1 MSHYPSMQGKTV
13 LITGATNGIGK
24 EAARQIAETG
34 ASVVIVG
41 RTSEKL
47 TRVVAE
53 IKQSSGNP
61 TINGIL
67 ADLSELGGMH
77 SLAQQFL
84 ARYQRLDVLL
94 NNAGALFTERKLT
107 SDGFERTFALNHLS
121 YFLVT
126 QLLLDVLKASAPARI
141 INVASDVHVGGH
153 INFDDLH
160 GASGYSP
167 LRAYSQSKLA
177 NVMFTYELAER
188 LATTPV
194 TVNTLHP
201 GMVRSGFGKNN
212 KSVVGRVTSM
222 VLGLL
227 QRLQGVDVV
236 AGADTA
242 VYLACAPEV
251 EGVTGAYWYKRQ
263 QKRSSPESLDSTQ
276 WKRLWTMSE
285 AMVQMEGANV

>member
-1 MSHYPSMQGKTV
+1 MSNYPSMQGKTV
-13 LITGATNGIGK
+13 LITGATNGIGR
-24 EAARQIAETG
+24 EAAWQIAQTG
-34 ASVVIVG
+34 ANVVIVG
-41 RTSEKL
+41 RDSEKL

-53 IKQSSGNP
+53 IKQDSGNP
-61 TINGIL
+61 NIEGVL
-67 ADLSELGGMH
+67 ADLLELEGMH

-84 ARYQRLDVLL
+84 ARHQRLDVLL

-121 YFLVT
+121 YFVVT

-141 INVASDVHVGGH
+141 INVSSALHVDGH
-153 INFDDLH
+153 INFDDLQ

-167 LRAYSQSKLA
+167 LHAYRQSKLA

-188 LATTPV
+188 LADTGV

-201 GMVRSGFGKNN
+201 GLVRSGFGKNN

-227 QRLQGVDVV
+227 QRFQGVDVV
-236 AGADTA
+236 AGADTP
-242 VYLACAPEV
+242 VYLACSPEV
-251 EGVTGAYWYKRQ
+251 AEITGAYWYKRQ
-263 QKRSSPESLDSTQ
+263 QKRSSPESLVSTQ
-276 WKRLWTMSE
+276 WNRLWAMSE
-285 AMVQMEGANV
+285 AMVQMEAANV